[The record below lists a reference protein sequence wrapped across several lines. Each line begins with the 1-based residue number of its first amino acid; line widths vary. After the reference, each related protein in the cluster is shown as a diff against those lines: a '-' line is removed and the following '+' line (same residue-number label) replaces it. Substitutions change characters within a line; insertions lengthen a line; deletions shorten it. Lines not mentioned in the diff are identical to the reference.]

1 MRVTVLRLNMLFVVV
16 LDRKMMKK
24 SNRAIVM
31 TDEAY
36 AINKII

>member
-1 MRVTVLRLNMLFVVV
+1 MPDEGDSLKVKHVVV

-31 TDEAY
+31 R
-36 AINKII
+36 

>member
-1 MRVTVLRLNMLFVVV
+1 MPDEGDSLKVKHVV

-31 TDEAY
+31 R
-36 AINKII
+36 

>member
-1 MRVTVLRLNMLFVVV
+1 MTDEGDSLKVKHVVV

-31 TDEAY
+31 R
-36 AINKII
+36 